1 MSLSLLTPKQV
12 AAALN
17 CKQSSVYSWAKA
29 GQIPAYKLNG
39 LLRFSQTDIDAWIQ
53 KNKINPA
60 QVVTEKATS
69 KTRRTPL
76 AKNLDIDRL
85 VKGAIDS
92 SKYVGVP
99 CLLTGNQAQVETLGK
114 EA

>member
-39 LLRFSQTDIDAWIQ
+39 LLRFSQNDIDAWIQ
-53 KNKINPA
+53 KNKVNPA
-60 QVVTEKATS
+60 QVVTEQTS
-69 KTRRTPL
+69 HKTRKTSL
-76 AKNLDIDRL
+76 TKNLDIDRI

-92 SKYVGVP
+92 SKYDRVP